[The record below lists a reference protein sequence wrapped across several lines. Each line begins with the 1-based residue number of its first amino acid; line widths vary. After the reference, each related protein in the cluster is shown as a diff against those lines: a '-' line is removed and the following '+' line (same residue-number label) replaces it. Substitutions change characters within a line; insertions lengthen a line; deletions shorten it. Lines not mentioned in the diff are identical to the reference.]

1 MFDFRL
7 ASGPEILYRT
17 AKRTD
22 TLFPK
27 ASPMTM
33 LSTLPIFAQQ
43 AAPGAPGPGAAGFGT
58 FLPFILIIAIF
69 YFMMIRPQ
77 QRKEKERKKQIE
89 ELRAGARIL
98 FAGGL
103 IGRITEARES
113 TFKVEVA
120 DGVEIEIARGAVIRP
135 LKDGEAVSVDDAR

>member
-1 MFDFRL
+1 M
-7 ASGPEILYRT
+7 
-17 AKRTD
+17 
-22 TLFPK
+22 
-27 ASPMTM
+27 M
-33 LSTLPIFAQQ
+33 LSMFPIIAQQ
-43 AAPGAPGPGAAGFGT
+43 AAPATAPGQAQNGFGM

-103 IGRITEARES
+103 IGRITEAREA

-120 DGVEIEIARGAVIRP
+120 EGVVIEIARGAVLRP

>member
-1 MFDFRL
+1 M
-7 ASGPEILYRT
+7 
-17 AKRTD
+17 
-22 TLFPK
+22 
-27 ASPMTM
+27 M
-33 LSTLPIFAQQ
+33 LSTFPIFAQQ
-43 AAPGAPGPGAAGFGT
+43 AAPAPGQAPGMGGIAS

-98 FAGGL
+98 FAGGI
-103 IGRITEARES
+103 IGRITEAREA

-135 LKDGEAVSVDDAR
+135 LKDGEAVSVDEAR

>member
-1 MFDFRL
+1 M
-7 ASGPEILYRT
+7 
-17 AKRTD
+17 
-22 TLFPK
+22 
-27 ASPMTM
+27 M
-33 LSTLPIFAQQ
+33 LSTFPIFAQQ
-43 AAPGAPGPGAAGFGT
+43 AAPAPGQGGLGM

-77 QRKEKERKKQIE
+77 QRREKERKKQIE